1 MIGSWLGNKLFNN
14 QNFQNQKA
22 AQYKSPQ
29 TYSKSQSSFNK
40 PSSTAGATK
49 QSGFLVVIIKIQAK
63 TIIVQNLQLK
73 VQEVDMK
80 LEKIEALT
88 PEYLESIGFTWH
100 TDSDDSSYIC
110 DKLVVISEDE
120 ANAYYEATNE
130 LYDMVTETAQFV
142 IDNELFHEL
151 NIPFNLVELVKE
163 SWENDVHWH
172 LYSRFDLA
180 GGVNGKPI
188 KLIEFNADTPT
199 SVLKL
204 QLSSGQC

>member
-1 MIGSWLGNKLFNN
+1 
-14 QNFQNQKA
+14 
-22 AQYKSPQ
+22 
-29 TYSKSQSSFNK
+29 
-40 PSSTAGATK
+40 
-49 QSGFLVVIIKIQAK
+49 
-63 TIIVQNLQLK
+63 
-73 VQEVDMK
+73 MK

-172 LYSRFDLA
+172 LYSRFD
-180 GGVNGKPI
+180 
-188 KLIEFNADTPT
+188 
-199 SVLKL
+199 
-204 QLSSGQC
+204 